1 MTPPQVV
8 TVGDACLSIVFE
20 EKIDPR
26 INARCVSLAGD
37 VERRHLAGV
46 RDVVPAYHTV
56 SVYFDPRKINR
67 SVLQTELETAINT
80 EVVER
85 PGIGADPVHISVT
98 YGGEGGPDLAS
109 VAAFAS
115 CSEEDVI
122 RLHTANVYRVYMLGF
137 LPGFAYLGSVDPR
150 IAMPRLGTPRLRVPA
165 GSVGIAGAQTGIY
178 PSETPGGWRII
189 GRTPFEL
196 FDPTRDEPSMLKVG
210 DRVKFVA
217 A

>member
-1 MTPPQVV
+1 M
-8 TVGDACLSIVFE
+8 GDACLSIVFE

-26 INARCVSLAGD
+26 INARCVSLAAD
-37 VERRHLAGV
+37 VERRRLAGV

-56 SVYFDPRKINR
+56 SVYFDPRKITR
-67 SVLQTELETAINT
+67 SALHQELVHAMSTAAAEGPVI
-80 EVVER
+80 
-85 PGIGADPVHISVT
+85 AAAPVHISVT
-98 YGGEGGPDLAS
+98 YGGESGPDLAA

-115 CSEEDVI
+115 CSEDEVI
-122 RLHTANVYRVYMLGF
+122 RRHTDNVYRVYMLGF
-137 LPGFAYLGSVDPR
+137 LPGFAYLGSVDRR

-178 PSETPGGWRII
+178 PSEMPGGWRII
-189 GRTPFEL
+189 GRTSLKL
-196 FDPTRDEPSMLKVG
+196 FDPTLDEPSMLKAG

>member
-1 MTPPQVV
+1 
-8 TVGDACLSIVFE
+8 LSIVFE
-20 EKIDPR
+20 ERIDPR
-26 INARCVSLAGD
+26 INARCVSLAAD
-37 VERRHLAGV
+37 VERRRLIGV
-46 RDVVPAYHTV
+46 RDIVPAYHTV

-67 SVLQTELETAINT
+67 SALQMELEKAIGSAAAEGPAT
-80 EVVER
+80 
-85 PGIGADPVHISVT
+85 GATPVHISVT

-122 RLHTANVYRVYMLGF
+122 RLHSENVYRVYMLGF

-178 PSETPGGWRII
+178 PSEMPGGWRII
-189 GRTPFEL
+189 GRTSFKL
-196 FDPTRDEPSMLKVG
+196 FDPTRDEPSMLKAG
-210 DRVKFVA
+210 DCVKFVA